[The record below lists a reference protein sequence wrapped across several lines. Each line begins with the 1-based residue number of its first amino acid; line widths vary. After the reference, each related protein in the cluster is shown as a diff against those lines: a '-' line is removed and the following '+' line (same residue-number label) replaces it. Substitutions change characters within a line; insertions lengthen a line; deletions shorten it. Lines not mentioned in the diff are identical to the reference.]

1 MLLQVRLLQTSE
13 PLQIP
18 YPDGWEGE
26 RSGQPDDPTLLINQ
40 FPRWV
45 TPDEELLIKD
55 YISRL
60 PYRQSLERT
69 GAVRIDADDPLLSAT
84 HDELDMV
91 EASAQLKNTR
101 SLIGGGTRSIQ
112 ERVLILR
119 ERGYRGGAFRAIAT
133 DATPVGDVR

>member
-1 MLLQVRLLQTSE
+1 MLLQVKLQRSGE

-18 YPDGWEGE
+18 YPESWEGE
-26 RSGQPDDPTLLINQ
+26 RSGTAEDTTLLVNQ
-40 FPRWV
+40 MPRWV

-55 YISRL
+55 YIAKL

-69 GAVRIDADDPLLSAT
+69 GAVQIDADDPLLSAT
-84 HDELDMV
+84 HDELDTA
-91 EASAQLKNTR
+91 EAAAQLANTR

-119 ERGYRGGAFRAIAT
+119 ERGYRGGAHRAI
-133 DATPVGDVR
+133 GSDVVTAS

>member
-1 MLLQVRLLQTSE
+1 MLLQVKLQRTSE

-26 RSGQPDDPTLLINQ
+26 RSGQLDDTTLLINQ
-40 FPRWV
+40 LPRWV
-45 TPDEELLIKD
+45 TPDEELLAKE
-55 YISRL
+55 YIAKL

-69 GAVRIDADDPLLSAT
+69 GAVQIDVDDPLLSAT
-84 HDELDMV
+84 HDELDTA
-91 EASAQLKNTR
+91 EASAQLQNTR

-133 DATPVGDVR
+133 DAIPAGDVR